1 MLWLYPFMQGVL
13 LINEKLNDSAFQKE
27 WEALDLRYAVIE
39 QLIRLRNTYGL
50 SQAQLAEKLNTTQ
63 AVISRIEN
71 GTVNIGIDFVDRL
84 ARAFGKRVEL
94 KMV

>member
-1 MLWLYPFMQGVL
+1 MIQGCCTP
-13 LINEKLNDSAFQKE
+13 QHH
-27 WEALDLRYAVIE
+27 
-39 QLIRLRNTYGL
+39 
-50 SQAQLAEKLNTTQ
+50 Q

-94 KMV
+94 RMV

>member
-84 ARAFGKRVEL
+84 ARAFDKRVEL

>member
-39 QLIRLRNTYGL
+39 QLIHLRNTYGL

>member
-1 MLWLYPFMQGVL
+1 MSDFRKHL
-13 LINEKLNDSAFQKE
+13 NEKLQDEAFKKE
-27 WEALDLRYAVIE
+27 WDNQELRYAVIK
-39 QLIRLRNTYGL
+39 QLIKIRNTYNL

-84 ARAFGKRVEL
+84 AKAFNKRVEINI
-94 KMV
+94 V